1 MKKLNFR
8 GILTNMLNKIPN
20 KVIEKIYDLGIC
32 FGVTSWGIWYSD
44 NKELE
49 RLRKDNASLGDK
61 VKKSDQI
68 SENAVISSDLEKKDR
83 LSESKRISDLETEF
97 NLEKAKWA
105 DEKANLEVQI
115 SDLRR
120 QVREESDNIY
130 KEHINNRTAHDNSS
144 HSDKNEGELIDV
156 SLICQSTYENLNI
169 PLFKLTFVILNWYIC
184 FSPLINC
191 KIRELLWGKNSKPF

>member
-1 MKKLNFR
+1 MKKWNFR
-8 GILTNMLNKIPN
+8 GIFTNMLNKIPN

-32 FGVTSWGIWYSD
+32 FGVTSWGIWYSG

-61 VKKSDQI
+61 VKKSDEI

-83 LSESKRISDLETEF
+83 LSGSVRISDLETE
-97 NLEKAKWA
+97 LSIEKAKWA
-105 DEKANLEVQI
+105 DERANLEVQI

-120 QVREESDNIY
+120 QVREESDDMY
-130 KEHINNRTAHDNSS
+130 KSHINNRTAHDNSS